1 MSIDIKN
8 NQCRNDICNR
18 IRTALSTKS
27 NTIFPPSIDK
37 GCQIPLE
44 EPLYNFKKEFESAG
58 GTLRIFEIDK
68 GRMSDQSYVVQRLS
82 DIYGYVKYTI
92 EVGQWTR
99 VLNVSPHLSKI
110 LKSFNVDFVESL
122 PDGQSADA
130 LIVYA
135 EHLVGRSGHLVFTQ
149 RSTNIVYPSILGLA
163 KNIIVLSSS
172 TNIVPDLKVLLDC
185 MATTV
190 KVDNRPE
197 ENDLK
202 FNLMDL
208 ISPLVLEN
216 DEEGTIANPRVTLIL
231 IEEK

>member
-1 MSIDIKN
+1 M
-8 NQCRNDICNR
+8 
-18 IRTALSTKS
+18 
-27 NTIFPPSIDK
+27 
-37 GCQIPLE
+37 G
-44 EPLYNFKKEFESAG
+44 NFKKEFESAG

-82 DIYGYVKYTI
+82 DIYGYVRYTI

-110 LKSFNVDFVESL
+110 LKSFNIDFVESL

-172 TNIVPDLKVLLDC
+172 TNIVPDLKVLMDC

-208 ISPLVLEN
+208 ISPSVLEN